1 MQRAPSVGNIV
12 AVMLVSVLM
21 CDPLCNARAQDW
33 AKERLNKSPRHGEWV
48 DLKSGERTIKAF
60 VVYPESKNKT
70 PAVLVIHEIFG
81 LTDWVRGV
89 CDQLAENGV
98 IAIAP
103 DLLTG
108 QTYSDIDGAR
118 KAISALSPKQIKGD
132 LDAASDYAL
141 KIPAGNGTLGVCG
154 FCWGGGVTF
163 AYANEN
169 PKLKAAYSFYGL
181 AGLTLSGL
189 MGQYSRFQPAPDEA
203 SKVANISCPVYGFY
217 GENDERVNA
226 TIPKAEELMKAA
238 GKKYEPVIY
247 KGAGHGFMREG
258 EMPNANEVNKK
269 ARDDAWA
276 RWRKLLKQLP

>member
-1 MQRAPSVGNIV
+1 MRQRRAAIRFFGSIV
-12 AVMLVSVLM
+12 LAIFM
-21 CDPLCNARAQDW
+21 CDPLCNARAQEW
-33 AKERLNKSPRHGEWV
+33 AKARLVKSPRHGEWV
-48 DLKSGERTIKAF
+48 DLKSGQRTIKAF
-60 VVYPESKNKT
+60 VVYPESKTKT

-81 LTDWVRGV
+81 LTEWVRGV

-103 DLLTG
+103 DLLSG
-108 QTYSDIDGAR
+108 QTFEDADGAR
-118 KAISALSPKQIKGD
+118 KAIAASPKEQIKSD

-141 KIPAGNGTLGVCG
+141 KIPACNGTLAVCG

-169 PKLKAAYSFYGL
+169 SRLKAAYSFYG
-181 AGLTLSGL
+181 
-189 MGQYSRFQPAPDEA
+189 PAPDDP
-203 SKVANISCPVYGFY
+203 SKVANIPCPVYGFY
-217 GENDERVNA
+217 AENDARVGA

-258 EMPNANEVNKK
+258 EAPNASEANKK

-276 RWRKLLKQLP
+276 RWKTLLKQL